1 MIKWVHP
8 NYLYFLF
15 GALVFLVIMIVMT
28 VAKQRLLSRF
38 ADHHLVSRLTRT
50 MEKRLQIAKYIML
63 LVGFSLLVIALARPK
78 WGEKLQVFEGR
89 GIDIVIALDASNSM
103 LAEDI
108 KPDRLTRAK
117 TEIASLIDNF
127 STDRVAVTAFA
138 GDCYVMCPL
147 TTDTD
152 AAKLFLDIISPDV
165 VPKPGTNLEKAL
177 LVSNSLF
184 DPSES
189 SYKALIIFTDGDNL
203 TGNPLPAAESIRDQ
217 GVKLFTIGVGS
228 IEGAPI
234 PQKDDNGNFI
244 GYKKDK
250 ENNIIMSRLGERQ
263 LIILSKATNG
273 RYFRTE
279 GQYTS
284 RLLDE
289 LAAIKKKDIG
299 GSEYIEYEERFQYFL
314 LPSFILIFLGTAL
327 TDRKGK
333 WIR

>member
-1 MIKWVHP
+1 MI
-8 NYLYFLF
+8 
-15 GALVFLVIMIVMT
+15 AAQI
-28 VAKQRLLSRF
+28 AKRRLLSRF
-38 ADHHLVSRLTRT
+38 ADHHLGVRLTRT
-50 MEKRLQIAKYIML
+50 TEKRLQAVKYIL
-63 LVGFSLLVIALARPK
+63 LVLGFSMLVIAMARPK
-78 WGEKLQVFEGR
+78 WGEKLQVYEGR

-103 LAEDI
+103 LATDI

-117 TEIASLIDNF
+117 TEIASLIDNL
-127 STDRVAVTAFA
+127 STDRVAITAFA

-184 DPSES
+184 DPSETA
-189 SYKALIIFTDGDNL
+189 YKALILYTDGDNL
-203 TGNPLPAAESIRDQ
+203 TGNPLPAAERIRDQ
-217 GVKLFTIGVGS
+217 GVKLFTIGVGT

-234 PQKDDNGNFI
+234 PDKDDNGNFI

-250 ENNIIMSRLGERQ
+250 DEKIVMSRLGERQ
-263 LIILSKATNG
+263 LIVLSKATDG

-299 GSEYIEYEERFQYFL
+299 GSEYVEYEERFQYFL
-314 LPSFILIFLGTAL
+314 LPAFVLIFLGAAL
-327 TDRKGK
+327 SDRKGK